1 MLFNSY
7 GFILGFLPL
16 SLFLF
21 FQIRRRWPAGGQM
34 VLLLLSLV
42 FLCSTGPYHA
52 LAALASAAVSY
63 LFYRSMARSENRDRK
78 RHILVWGVSF
88 HVALLCLF
96 KFVPS
101 QTLGLPFPLGLSFY
115 TFQQI
120 AFLADAAEGRFDHI
134 RPVEYLLS
142 ILFFPKA
149 VQGPIP
155 YGGEILPQLRECA
168 GKGLDP
174 ERFARS
180 LYLFSMGLAKK
191 VLVADKFA
199 LIADHGFGVIGSLT
213 AFEALLTILAYTFQL
228 YFDFSGYSD
237 MAVAVGWM
245 FGIDLPLN
253 FNSPYKATNITDF
266 WRRWHITLS
275 RFLTRY
281 IYIPLGGN
289 RRGLL
294 RTCLNILVVYLV
306 SGIWH
311 GTGVTFLI
319 WGLLHAAASIAY
331 RLAKEPYDRLPGFLR
346 WGIQF
351 SFINLTWVF
360 FRAPSLESAFAL
372 LRQLGQGSWF
382 PAISSELAESLMQP
396 TFISV
401 VAQFL
406 PIQWTVLLGFAG
418 ALAMVVFC
426 RNSNEYSRTFRPG
439 IATLLV
445 TYLLLICSILSLSGV
460 SSFLYTNF

>member
-1 MLFNSY
+1 
-7 GFILGFLPL
+7 
-16 SLFLF
+16 
-21 FQIRRRWPAGGQM
+21 
-34 VLLLLSLV
+34 
-42 FLCSTGPYHA
+42 
-52 LAALASAAVSY
+52 
-63 LFYRSMARSENRDRK
+63 
-78 RHILVWGVSF
+78 
-88 HVALLCLF
+88 
-96 KFVPS
+96 
-101 QTLGLPFPLGLSFY
+101 
-115 TFQQI
+115 
-120 AFLADAAEGRFDHI
+120 
-134 RPVEYLLS
+134 
-142 ILFFPKA
+142 
-149 VQGPIP
+149 
-155 YGGEILPQLRECA
+155 
-168 GKGLDP
+168 
-174 ERFARS
+174 
-180 LYLFSMGLAKK
+180 MGLAKK

-228 YFDFSGYSD
+228 YFDFSGYRD

-311 GTGVTFLI
+311 GTGATFLI

-351 SFINLTWVF
+351 SFINK
-360 FRAPSLESAFAL
+360 S
-372 LRQLGQGSWF
+372 
-382 PAISSELAESLMQP
+382 
-396 TFISV
+396 
-401 VAQFL
+401 
-406 PIQWTVLLGFAG
+406 
-418 ALAMVVFC
+418 
-426 RNSNEYSRTFRPG
+426 
-439 IATLLV
+439 
-445 TYLLLICSILSLSGV
+445 LSLFV
-460 SSFLYTNF
+460 